1 MAEASTYSFNLKD
14 VTTALLKD
22 QGIHEGLW
30 QLGFEF
36 NFGAALTGATK
47 EDVRP
52 SAFVQ
57 INKLQLV
64 RQPESSEQQPLV
76 VNAAEVNPA
85 TPASKAVD
93 KDRRPK

>member
-1 MAEASTYSFNLKD
+1 MSEASTFSFNLKE

-30 QLGFEF
+30 QLGIEF
-36 NFGAALTGATK
+36 NFGTALVGATK
-47 EDVRP
+47 EDVRL
-52 SAFVQ
+52 SAFMQV
-57 INKLQLV
+57 NKLQLV
-64 RQPESSEQQPLV
+64 RQAESSEQQPLV

-85 TPASKAVD
+85 TPASKAVH